1 MNTRKNGYIRVS
13 RKNQNKDQQLE
24 AMKQLIT
31 DERDIFIDKQSGR
44 DFNRDPYQLFQTHKP
59 FEQYQLLS

>member
-1 MNTRKNGYIRVS
+1 MNTRKFGYIRVS
-13 RKNQNKDQQLE
+13 SRDQNEDRQLE

-44 DFNRDPYQLFQTHKP
+44 DFNR
-59 FEQYQLLS
+59 EQYQL